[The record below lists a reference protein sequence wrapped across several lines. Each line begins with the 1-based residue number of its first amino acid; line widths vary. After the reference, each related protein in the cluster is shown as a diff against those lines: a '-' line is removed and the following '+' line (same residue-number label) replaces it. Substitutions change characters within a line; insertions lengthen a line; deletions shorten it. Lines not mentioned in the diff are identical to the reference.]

1 MPGFP
6 QDFADTVPHSRGDF
20 ATPRIPN
27 DPADE
32 GETADGDYA
41 WRLGWTLLVL
51 AFYIG
56 ALALPAAGF
65 IGVND
70 SSSVFILRPWA
81 LVPGQVE
88 TGWSMLFGG
97 FIELVLGQIGA
108 AGCIANFLFAIALFR
123 FWIPRGWGFQ
133 ARTMSSLA
141 MGLAVVSLPLT
152 NLAPILANEAGS
164 KMAALAPLSGYWLWM
179 ASMSLLWAAIRIVPP
194 RKPNLV
200 KTFSSRWMRRFALIE
215 KAGGAELPDKAAL
228 TWVERIQIRLNVWAL
243 VFGAGYYI
251 VKGMWKKGLVLAA
264 LQMLALILVGVLES
278 FGLSWHGVTWLIQGL
293 FAFVFTTSANLDFY
307 KLTHERGGVPTVRIR
322 VLAFAFMMLFGF
334 AVGLTADYF
343 AARVSSSLAQQA
355 TKFPRMQPDE
365 SEKSSSRT
373 GQTSQETMKQKGVRP
388 RPSSPHPLMALPSF
402 PAPRQSATAALGS
415 LPFHIDESLSE
426 VRRTVASLPNL
437 SAADFNTNEARF
449 PQQGIWLFF
458 DPNQQIREI
467 RLDAPFSGAIQGIRI
482 GDSIS
487 TLLATMGNPDV
498 PVFAFAGD
506 LAHVYYRAGV
516 AYRFD
521 VDQHAQVE
529 RVFILPA
536 G

>member
-6 QDFADTVPHSRGDF
+6 QDFVDTVPHSRGDF
-20 ATPRIPN
+20 AMPRMPN
-27 DPADE
+27 DPADV

-70 SSSVFILRPWA
+70 SSPVFILRPWA

-179 ASMSLLWAAIRIVPP
+179 ASMALLWAAIRIVPP

-200 KTFSSRWMRRFALIE
+200 KTFSSRRMRRFALIE

-243 VFGAGYYI
+243 IFGAGYYI
-251 VKGMWKKGLVLAA
+251 AKGMWKKGLA
-264 LQMLALILVGVLES
+264 LGILEMLVVGTLVTMAP
-278 FGLSWHGVTWLIQGL
+278 SWHWITWLVQGGFVL
-293 FAFVFTTSANLDFY
+293 FFGVSANLDFY
-307 KLTHERGGVPTVRIR
+307 NLTHGKTGVPKLKIR
-322 VLAFAFMMLFGF
+322 VLAFVFMMLFGWI
-334 AVGLTADYF
+334 ATLTINYF
-343 AARVSSSLAQQA
+343 SVHAAGSIALPA
-355 TKFPRMQPDE
+355 TQFPRMQPDE

-388 RPSSPHPLMALPSF
+388 RPSSPHPLMALPSL

-415 LPFHIDESLSE
+415 LPFHVGESVSE
-426 VRRTVASLPNL
+426 VRRTVASLPL
-437 SAADFNTNEARF
+437 KSLT
-449 PQQGIWLFF
+449 P
-458 DPNQQIREI
+458 
-467 RLDAPFSGAIQGIRI
+467 S
-482 GDSIS
+482 S
-487 TLLATMGNPDV
+487 
-498 PVFAFAGD
+498 
-506 LAHVYYRAGV
+506 
-516 AYRFD
+516 
-521 VDQHAQVE
+521 
-529 RVFILPA
+529 
-536 G
+536 